1 MADAERHL
9 EAAVEIASDAGQASL
24 DYANLLYD
32 VALWYWHDD
41 EYQEAF
47 EAAQRSLAVAEQL
60 DDVMARAQ
68 AYEML
73 ALACHSLGEWQQG
86 LDFEQQRS
94 TLIGPNLDVT
104 EAFDA
109 HL

>member
-1 MADAERHL
+1 
-9 EAAVEIASDAGQASL
+9 
-24 DYANLLYD
+24 
-32 VALWYWHDD
+32 
-41 EYQEAF
+41 
-47 EAAQRSLAVAEQL
+47 
-60 DDVMARAQ
+60 
-68 AYEML
+68 ML

-86 LDFEQQRS
+86 LNFEQQRS

>member
-1 MADAERHL
+1 METLDAWVVARCWVGSFRLLPRGRIREEIGYCTNFLRLRAEHSL
-9 EAAVEIASDAGQASL
+9 EI
-24 DYANLLYD
+24 
-32 VALWYWHDD
+32 
-41 EYQEAF
+41 
-47 EAAQRSLAVAEQL
+47 AEQL
-60 DDVMARAQ
+60 DNATARAQ

-86 LDFEQQRS
+86 LNFEEQRS
-94 TLIGPNLDVT
+94 KLIGPNLDVT